1 MKKQEIAR
9 ENIFSSIGRV
19 TVVVYGSTDCP
30 IKRKRSVGKGGMCI
44 TVGNL
49 LLDDADHKRVFVRY
63 RRDDLASYTHNY
75 TFPLSPYGAL
85 YVNAWRAYLEEKCPA
100 ERLSDSAYI
109 VSQDELGQKA
119 FASGELITYIRTT
132 VSAYT
137 VGYAGRIKLEGMTS
151 VMGVQLLRNTRK
163 KAPYRRLW
171 SAGRPRCV
179 GVSHASINDRSGTV
193 RQLSQLYR
201 PNRSAVPLLEAL
213 PGSSRL
219 PGTREGKYSHIYCP
233 APRWAAGDPHPAC
246 QWQQPSRRCVNHTG
260 SDQCAARRCHRSP
273 CSERMLF
280 GYFKRVII

>member
-1 MKKQEIAR
+1 MTEVKQLVLPYIAPAEGGKIYEKTR
-9 ENIFSSIGRV
+9 NCPRKYFSSVGRV

-163 KAPYRRLW
+163 KPHYRRLR
-171 SAGRPRCV
+171 SAGRSRCV
-179 GVSHASINDRSGTV
+179 GVSHASIDDRSGAV
-193 RQLSQLYR
+193 RQLS
-201 PNRSAVPLLEAL
+201 
-213 PGSSRL
+213 
-219 PGTREGKYSHIYCP
+219 
-233 APRWAAGDPHPAC
+233 
-246 QWQQPSRRCVNHTG
+246 
-260 SDQCAARRCHRSP
+260 
-273 CSERMLF
+273 
-280 GYFKRVII
+280 